1 MYLVGLTGGI
11 AAGKST
17 VAARWV
23 EQGAVEIDADQLARD
38 VVAPGTQ
45 GLAQVAK
52 AFGPGIL
59 TLDGALDR
67 AKLGAM
73 VFADPAKRKELEG
86 ILHPLV
92 KSLAKS
98 KIDALPENSIAI
110 YNVPLLVE
118 ASVDLPFDFVV
129 TVETP
134 AKEQIQRLMKFRG
147 MTEIEATNRVNSQAS
162 PAQRA
167 NAADV
172 ILNSNQDLPLLLKDA
187 DSLWLRIQ
195 REAFEKH
202 SALDN

>member
-172 ILNSNQDLPLLLKDA
+172 ILNSNQDLHLLLKDA